1 MFKLIFKTAILSL
14 FRRKLRTFLAIF
26 MIATS
31 LWGLMVMLGIYDG
44 MMQQMID
51 NTVRSD
57 SGDITIYQKD
67 FRSDND
73 IKLHIKEPETI
84 ISEIEKNPAIK
95 SHVQRVLSDG
105 LIATAKYSKGVKIF
119 GVDLEAEKRQAKLDG
134 YIKEGAFD
142 FGKRNRGIIIGAT
155 LAKKLKLSIGKKVIL
170 SAQNSDNEINSIA
183 LKVTGILKTNNMHID
198 GIGVFIPLQHAQ
210 KFLGI
215 DGVMQISMIFEDK
228 SKIATF
234 QNAMTQ
240 KFQNLEL
247 FRWDELYPALMQS
260 KAIMEKY
267 SLISYVLIFFVAG
280 IGIFGVVLVSV
291 LERLRE
297 FAILQA
303 IGTPFKMVAQII
315 FLESV
320 FIGIVGFILGCILGG
335 GTLYYFYIYGLDLSA
350 FSDALDEFGMDA
362 ITYAVIK
369 SSYFVTG
376 FFAVLIAVILS
387 VILPLRL
394 LKKSKP
400 IEVIND

>member
-1 MFKLIFKTAILSL
+1 MFKLIFKTAILAL

-26 MIATS
+26 MIASS

-44 MMQQMID
+44 MIKQMID
-51 NTVRSD
+51 NAVRSD
-57 SGDITIYQKD
+57 SGDITIYKKD
-67 FRSDND
+67 YRSDND
-73 IKLHIKEPETI
+73 IKHHIKEPETVI
-84 ISEIEKNPAIK
+84 NEIEKNPAIK
-95 SHVQRVLSDG
+95 SYVQRVLSDG

-119 GVDLEAEKRQAKLDG
+119 GIDLESEKRQAKLDS
-134 YIKEGAFD
+134 YIKEGSFD
-142 FGKRNRGIIIGAT
+142 FGKRNRGVIIGAT
-155 LAKKLKLSIGKKVIL
+155 LAKKLKISIGKKVIL
-170 SAQNSDNEINSIA
+170 SAQNSENEINSIA

-198 GIGVFIPLQHAQ
+198 GIAVFIPLKKAQ
-210 KFLGI
+210 KFLDI

-228 SKIATF
+228 SKIRSF
-234 QNAMTQ
+234 QHALKQ
-240 KFQNLEL
+240 KFKNLEL
-247 FRWDELYPALMQS
+247 FAWYELYPALMQS
-260 KAIMEKY
+260 QAIMEQY

-315 FLESV
+315 FLESL
-320 FIGIVGFILGCILGG
+320 FIGIIGFILGCILGG
-335 GTLYYFYIYGLDLSA
+335 GTLYYFYIYGLDLSR

-369 SSYFVTG
+369 PSYFLTG
-376 FFAVLIAVILS
+376 FFAVLIAIVLS
-387 VILPLRL
+387 IIFPLHL

>member
-1 MFKLIFKTAILSL
+1 
-14 FRRKLRTFLAIF
+14 

-44 MMQQMID
+44 MMKQMID
-51 NTVRSD
+51 NAVRSD
-57 SGDITIYQKD
+57 SGDITIYRKD

-73 IKLHIKEPETI
+73 IKLHIKEPDI
-84 ISEIEKNPAIK
+84 IINEIEKDPAIK

-119 GVDLEAEKRQAKLDG
+119 GVDLEAEKRQAKLDA
-134 YIKEGAFD
+134 YIKEGSFD
-142 FGKRNRGIIIGAT
+142 FGSRNRGIMIGAT

-198 GIGVFIPLQHAQ
+198 GIAVFIAQDKAQ

-228 SKIATF
+228 SKIVPF
-234 QNAMTQ
+234 QNSMKE
-240 KFQNLEL
+240 KFKNLEL

-260 KAIMEKY
+260 RAIMEQY
-267 SLISYVLIFFVAG
+267 SLISYILIFFVAG

-315 FLESV
+315 FLESL
-320 FIGIVGFILGCILGG
+320 FIGIVGFLLGSILGG
-335 GTLYYFYIYGLDLSA
+335 GTLYYFYIYGLDLST

-369 SSYFVTG
+369 SSYFFTG
-376 FFAVLIAVILS
+376 FFAVLIAVVLS
-387 VILPLRL
+387 VIFPLHY

>member
-14 FRRKLRTFLAIF
+14 FRRKMRTFLAIF

-44 MMQQMID
+44 MMKQMID
-51 NTVRSD
+51 NAVRSD
-57 SGDITIYQKD
+57 SGDITIYRKD
-67 FRSDND
+67 FRRDNE
-73 IKLHIKEPETI
+73 IKLHIKEPKNI
-84 ISEIEKNPAIK
+84 IKEIEKNPAIR

-119 GVDLEAEKRQAKLDG
+119 GIDLEAEKRQAKLDS
-134 YIKEGAFD
+134 YIKEGSFD
-142 FGKRNRGIIIGAT
+142 FGLRNRGIIIGAT
-155 LAKKLKLSIGKKVIL
+155 LAKKLKISIGKKVIL
-170 SAQNSDNEINSIA
+170 SAQNSENEINSMA

-198 GIGVFIPLQHAQ
+198 GIGVFIPIEKAQ

-228 SKIATF
+228 SKILTF
-234 QNAMTQ
+234 QNDMTQ
-240 KFQNLEL
+240 KFPNLEF

-260 KAIMEKY
+260 KAIMEQY
-267 SLISYVLIFFVAG
+267 SLISYILIFFVAG

-303 IGTPFKMVAQII
+303 VGTPFKMVAQII
-315 FLESV
+315 FLESL
-320 FIGIVGFILGCILGG
+320 FIGIIGFILGCILGG

-376 FFAVLIAVILS
+376 FFAVLIAVVLS
-387 VILPLRL
+387 VIFPLRL

>member
-1 MFKLIFKTAILSL
+1 M
-14 FRRKLRTFLAIF
+14 RTFLALF
-26 MIATS
+26 MIASS
-31 LWGLMVMLGIYDG
+31 LWGLMTMLGIYDG
-44 MMQQMID
+44 MMNQMI
-51 NTVRSD
+51 NNAIRSD
-57 SGDITIYQKD
+57 SGDITIYKKD

-73 IKLHIKEPETI
+73 IKHHIKEPQTI
-84 ISEIEKNPAIK
+84 IEEIKNYPAIK
-95 SHVQRVLSDG
+95 SHVQRVISDG
-105 LIATAKYSKGVKIF
+105 LIATAKYSKGVKIY
-119 GVDLEAEKRQAKLDG
+119 GIDLESEKKQSNLDN
-134 YIKEGAFD
+134 YIKEGN
-142 FGKRNRGIIIGAT
+142 FGFGTRSKGIIIGVT
-155 LAKKLKLSIGKKVIL
+155 LAKKLKISLGKKVIL

-198 GIGVFIPLQHAQ
+198 GIAIFIPIQKAQ

-215 DGVMQISMIFEDK
+215 DGVMQVSMIFEDK
-228 SKIATF
+228 NQIPIF
-234 QNAMTQ
+234 QNKMQ
-240 KFQNLEL
+240 HKFQNLEL

-260 KAIMEKY
+260 RTIMEQY
-267 SLISYVLIFFVAG
+267 SLISYLLIFFVAG

-315 FLESV
+315 FLESF
-320 FIGIVGFILGCILGG
+320 FIGIIGFILGCILGG

-369 SSYFVTG
+369 PSYFITG
-376 FFAVLIAVILS
+376 FFAVLIAVVLS
-387 VILPLRL
+387 IIFPLRL